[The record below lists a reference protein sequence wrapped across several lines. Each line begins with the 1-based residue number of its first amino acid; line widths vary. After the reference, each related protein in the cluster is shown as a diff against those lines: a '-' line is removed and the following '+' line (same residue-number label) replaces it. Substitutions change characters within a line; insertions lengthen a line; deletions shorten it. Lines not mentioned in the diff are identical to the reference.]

1 MVTAFLRE
9 TRGPEHFVQFYESDT
24 FLVESVSKFIGT
36 GLIMGDVVIVL
47 ATKAHREGFDERL
60 REDGLVVAV
69 AYERGQ
75 YISMD
80 AAATLPEIMVEGL
93 PDARRF
99 SGVIGSLIARA
110 EQEGR
115 SVRIYGELV
124 ALLWADGNRAGAI
137 RLEDLWNE
145 LARTHSFSLFC
156 GYPMQGFDRE
166 AYETEFARICTQHS
180 RVIPTESYAQLSNLD
195 ECLRAITLLQ
205 QKVTAL
211 EVELAER
218 RRAEEGLREKA

>member
-47 ATKAHREGFDERL
+47 ATKQHREGFDERL
-60 REDGLVVAV
+60 GEDGLVVAV

-80 AAATLPEIMVEGL
+80 AAATLPEIMVEGM
-93 PDARRF
+93 PGARRF
-99 SGVIGSLIARA
+99 SEVIGSLIARA

-166 AYETEFARICTQHS
+166 AYETEFARICMQHS
-180 RVIPTESYAQLSNLD
+180 RVIPTESYAELSNLD
-195 ECLRAITLLQ
+195 ECLRAIALLQ
-205 QKVTAL
+205 QKAKAL
-211 EVELAER
+211 EVEVAER
-218 RRAEEGLREKA
+218 KRAEKKLREKA